1 LINRNADFYRFPML
15 TKYSVTPTHSFII
28 KLCAY
33 VFNFQ
38 KYTIYSN
45 LAKKYEIQKIDWLYL
60 HYQLKKKLKNELL

>member
-1 LINRNADFYRFPML
+1 ML

-28 KLCAY
+28 KLYAY

-45 LAKKYEIQKIDWLYL
+45 LAKKNEIQKIDWLYL
-60 HYQLKKKLKNELL
+60 LYQLKKTKK

>member
-1 LINRNADFYRFPML
+1 ML

-28 KLCAY
+28 KLCTY

-60 HYQLKKKLKNELL
+60 HYQLKKTKK

>member
-1 LINRNADFYRFPML
+1 ML
-15 TKYSVTPTHSFII
+15 TNYSLTPPHSFII

-45 LAKKYEIQKIDWLYL
+45 LAKKKNEIQKIDWLYL
-60 HYQLKKKLKNELL
+60 HYQLKKTKK